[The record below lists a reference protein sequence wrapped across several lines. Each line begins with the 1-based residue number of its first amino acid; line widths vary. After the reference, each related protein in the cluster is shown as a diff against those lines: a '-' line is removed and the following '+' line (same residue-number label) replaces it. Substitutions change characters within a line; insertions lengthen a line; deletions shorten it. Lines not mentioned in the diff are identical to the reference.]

1 MRTGI
6 ATVCLAGT
14 LREKMQAC
22 AIAGFDGIEIFE
34 QDLVT
39 SPLRPEDVRK
49 LAADLGLSLDLYQP
63 FRDFDS
69 VGEDLLTANL
79 RRADAK
85 FRLMSRLGMDTML
98 LCSNVGTAT
107 VDDDE
112 LRAAQLSRLAELAG
126 EHGVRVAYEAL
137 AWGKYVNDYEHAH
150 RLVEMVD
157 HPNLGTCLD
166 SFHILS
172 RDWDTAPIEAFKA
185 EKIFFVQVADAPK
198 LSMDVLSWSR
208 HYRVFPGEGQFE
220 LAKFMGHVVRAGY
233 TGPVS
238 LEVFNDV
245 FRQSDV
251 ERTAVDA
258 MRSLIWLEEQS
269 ATWLEANP
277 ATTEDQVTGGATGQ
291 TPGAARRRYPMEL
304 ATLPRVAEPA
314 GFNFAEVR
322 AGDTTGLEALL
333 GQLGFAFN
341 GRHRTKNVQLWTMGH
356 ARVIINEEPSAV
368 GTAVNAASAAAIS
381 AGQPASAAAISAGQP
396 ASAADISALG
406 FDVDSPVIAAA
417 RAQQLKA
424 PAVPRK
430 SQANEEIF
438 QGFAAPD
445 STEIFL
451 CQGNPDGTAAWT
463 REFGEIPEVP
473 AAGPA
478 CGSAVIDHVN
488 LAQPWQH
495 FDEAVLFYTS
505 ALALEP
511 QPYAEVASPTGLVRS
526 QVMLT
531 QDRGVRLV
539 LNLAPLLQ
547 QEAAAGTSGTAAS
560 GIGQRRTYQE
570 HVAFAVDDLVAT
582 ARAARDRGLDFLQIP
597 ANYYEDLDARFALDA
612 EFLATLREL
621 NLLYDRDADGEFL
634 HFYTATVGS
643 VFFEMV
649 ERRGAY
655 DGYGAPNAP
664 VRHAVQY
671 DHLHQLTRSS

>member
-6 ATVCLAGT
+6 ATVCLSGT
-14 LREKMQAC
+14 LKEKMQAC

-39 SPLRPEDVRK
+39 SPLSPEDVRK
-49 LAADLGLSLDLYQP
+49 MAADLGLTLDLYQP

-69 VGEDLLTANL
+69 VPEDLLAANL
-79 RRADAK
+79 RRAGAK
-85 FRLMSRLGMDTML
+85 FKLMSRLGTDTIL
-98 LCSNVGTAT
+98 VCSNVATAAI
-107 VDDDE
+107 DDDE
-112 LRAAQLSRLAELAG
+112 LRAAQLSRLAALAG
-126 EHGVRVAYEAL
+126 DHGIKVAYEAL

-157 HPNLGTCLD
+157 HASLGTCLD

-172 RDWDTAPIEAFKA
+172 RDWDTAPIEGFNPR
-185 EKIFFVQVADAPK
+185 KIFFVQVADAPK

-208 HYRVFPGEGQFE
+208 HYRVFPGEGQFD
-220 LAKFMGHVVRAGY
+220 LARFIGHVVRAGY

-269 ATWLEANP
+269 AKWLEANP
-277 ATTEDQVTGGATGQ
+277 VPAPQDGGTGVTR
-291 TPGAARRRYPMEL
+291 AAGRRRYPMEL
-304 ATLPRVAEPA
+304 ATLPQVAEPA

-322 AGDTTGLEALL
+322 AADTAGLEALL

-341 GRHRTKNVQLWTMGH
+341 GRHRTKNVQLWTMGQ
-356 ARVIINEEPSAV
+356 ARVIINEQPPAAV
-368 GTAVNAASAAAIS
+368 DGNSGTGAFGNSGTAIAPV
-381 AGQPASAAAISAGQP
+381 
-396 ASAADISALG
+396 ISALG

-430 SQANEEIF
+430 SQADEEIF

-451 CQGNPDGTAAWT
+451 CQGSPDGTAAWT
-463 REFGEIPEVP
+463 REFGEGLDVP
-473 AAGPA
+473 AAGTAQGP
-478 CGSAVIDHVN
+478 GAVIDHVN

-505 ALALEP
+505 TLALEP

-531 QDRGVRLV
+531 EDRGVRLV

-547 QEAAAGTSGTAAS
+547 QDEGTAANTASGTAAA
-560 GIGQRRTYQE
+560 GGQRRTYQE

-582 ARAARDRGLDFLQIP
+582 ARAARDRGLDFLRIP
-597 ANYYEDLDARFALDA
+597 ANYYEDLDARFGLDPD
-612 EFLATLREL
+612 FLATLRGL

-671 DHLHQLTRSS
+671 DHLHHLKLTI

>member
-6 ATVCLAGT
+6 ATVCLSGT
-14 LREKMQAC
+14 LKEKMQAC

-39 SPLRPEDVRK
+39 SPLTPEDVRTM
-49 LAADLGLSLDLYQP
+49 AADLGLTLDLYQP

-69 VGEDLLTANL
+69 VTEDLLAGNL

-98 LCSNVGTAT
+98 ACSNVATAT
-107 VDDDE
+107 IDDDG
-112 LRAAQLSRLAELAG
+112 LRAEQLAALADLAG

-150 RLVEMVD
+150 RLVDMVD

-172 RDWDTAPIEAFKA
+172 RDWDTAPIEDINRD
-185 EKIFFVQVADAPK
+185 KIFFVQVADAPK

-233 TGPVS
+233 SGPVS

-269 ATWLEANP
+269 AKWLEANAVSAP
-277 ATTEDQVTGGATGQ
+277 YGAGAATGAAG
-291 TPGAARRRYPMEL
+291 TPGTKAAGRRRYPMEL
-304 ATLPRVAEPA
+304 ATLPQVAEPA
-314 GFNFAEVR
+314 GFNFAEVK
-322 AGDTTGLEALL
+322 AADTAALETVL
-333 GQLGFAFN
+333 GQLGFEFN
-341 GRHRTKNVQLWTMGH
+341 GRHRTKDVQLWTMGQ
-356 ARVIINEEPSAV
+356 ARVIINEQAPAD
-368 GTAVNAASAAAIS
+368 SAAPAI
-381 AGQPASAAAISAGQP
+381 A
-396 ASAADISALG
+396 ALG
-406 FDVDSPVIAAA
+406 FDVDSPVIASA

-424 PAVPRK
+424 PVVPRK
-430 SQANEEIF
+430 SQANEEVF

-451 CQGNPDGTAAWT
+451 CQGSPDGTAAWT
-463 REFGEIPEVP
+463 SEFGKTSEFGEAPDP
-473 AAGPA
+473 ASSGP
-478 CGSAVIDHVN
+478 GAVIDHVN

-511 QPYAEVASPTGLVRS
+511 QPYAEVASPSGLVRS
-526 QVMLT
+526 QVMQT
-531 QDRGVRLV
+531 SDRAVRLV
-539 LNLAPLLQ
+539 LNLAPLIQ
-547 QEAAAGTSGTAAS
+547 QEGTRHES
-560 GIGQRRTYQE
+560 YQE
-570 HVAFAVDDLVAT
+570 HIAFAVDDLVAT
-582 ARAARDRGLDFLQIP
+582 ARAARERGLDFLQIP
-597 ANYYEDLDARFALDA
+597 PNYYEDLDARFDLDPG
-612 EFLATLREL
+612 FLDTLRDL
-621 NLLYDRDADGEFL
+621 NLLYDRDGDGEFL

-649 ERRGAY
+649 ERRGSY

-671 DHLHQLTRSS
+671 DHLHQLTGSTRSATH

>member
-6 ATVCLAGT
+6 ATVCLSGT
-14 LREKMQAC
+14 LKEKMQAC

-39 SPLRPEDVRK
+39 SPLSPEDIRK
-49 LAADLGLSLDLYQP
+49 MAADLGLGLDLYQP
-63 FRDFDS
+63 FRDFDG
-69 VGEDLLTANL
+69 VTPELLKANL
-79 RRADAK
+79 RRAEAK
-85 FRLMSRLGMDTML
+85 FKLMSRLGMDTIL
-98 LCSNVGTAT
+98 VCSNVATAT
-107 VDDDE
+107 IDDDA
-112 LRAAQLSRLAELAG
+112 LRAAQLAELAG
-126 EHGVRVAYEAL
+126 LAGDHGVKVAYEAL
-137 AWGKYVNDYEHAH
+137 AWGKYVNDYEHAY

-172 RDWDTAPIEAFKA
+172 RDWDTAPIEALDP

-233 TGPVS
+233 SGPVS

-251 ERTAVDA
+251 DRTAVDA

-269 ATWLEANP
+269 ATWLAGSAEA
-277 ATTEDQVTGGATGQ
+277 AGGGR
-291 TPGAARRRYPMEL
+291 AASRRRYPMEL
-304 ATLPRVAEPA
+304 ATLPKVSEPA
-314 GFNFAEVR
+314 GFNFAEVK
-322 AGDTTGLEALL
+322 ADDTAQLEKLL
-333 GQLGFAFN
+333 GQLGFGFE
-341 GRHRTKNVQLWTMGH
+341 GRHRTKDVQLWTMGQ
-356 ARVIINEEPSAV
+356 ARVIINEQAASHAEPSIA
-368 GTAVNAASAAAIS
+368 
-381 AGQPASAAAISAGQP
+381 
-396 ASAADISALG
+396 ALG
-406 FDVDSPVIAAA
+406 FDVDSPVIASA

-424 PAVPRK
+424 PVVARK
-430 SQANEEIF
+430 VQADEEVF
-438 QGFAAPD
+438 QGISAPD

-451 CQGNPDGTAAWT
+451 CQGSPDGTAAWT
-463 REFGEIPEVP
+463 AEFGQAREFGEGLEHHTPST
-473 AAGPA
+473 GPGA
-478 CGSAVIDHVN
+478 TAVIDHVN

-511 QPYAEVASPTGLVRS
+511 QPFAEVPSPSGLVRS
-526 QVMLT
+526 QVMQT
-531 QDRGVRLV
+531 SDGAVRLV
-539 LNLAPLLQ
+539 LNLAPVQ
-547 QEAAAGTSGTAAS
+547 QAAS
-560 GIGQRRTYQE
+560 QGTHSVRKTDQE
-570 HVAFAVDDLVAT
+570 HIAFAVEDLVAT
-582 ARAARDRGLDFLQIP
+582 ARAARDRGLEFLQIP
-597 ANYYEDLDARFALDA
+597 ANYYEDLDARFDL
-612 EFLATLREL
+612 EPGFLATLQEL
-621 NLLYDRDADGEFL
+621 NLLYDRDAGGEFL

-649 ERRGAY
+649 ERRGGY

-671 DHLHQLTRSS
+671 DSLHRT

>member
-6 ATVCLAGT
+6 ATVCLSGT
-14 LREKMQAC
+14 LKEKMQAC

-39 SPLRPEDVRK
+39 SPLSPGDVRSM
-49 LAADLGLSLDLYQP
+49 AADLGLGLDLYQP
-63 FRDFDS
+63 FRDFDG
-69 VGEDLLTANL
+69 VAPDLLKANL
-79 RRADAK
+79 RRAEAK
-85 FRLMSRLGMDTML
+85 FNLMSRLGMDTIL
-98 LCSNVGTAT
+98 VCSNVATAT
-107 VDDDE
+107 IDDDAV
-112 LRAAQLSRLAELAG
+112 RAEQLAQLAGLAG
-126 EHGVRVAYEAL
+126 DHGIKVAYEAL
-137 AWGKYVNDYEHAH
+137 AWGKHVNDYEHAY

-172 RDWDTAPIEAFKA
+172 RDWDTAPIEKLDP

-198 LSMDVLSWSR
+198 LTMDVLSWSR

-233 TGPVS
+233 SGPVS

-251 ERTAVDA
+251 DRTAVDA

-269 ATWLEANP
+269 AKWLAGSAEA
-277 ATTEDQVTGGATGQ
+277 AEGGS
-291 TPGAARRRYPMEL
+291 AASRRRYPMEL
-304 ATLPRVAEPA
+304 ATLPKVSEPA
-314 GFNFAEVR
+314 GFNFAEVK
-322 AGDTTGLEALL
+322 ADDTARLEKLL
-333 GQLGFAFN
+333 GQLGFGFE
-341 GRHRTKNVQLWTMGH
+341 GRHRTKDVQLWTMGQ
-356 ARVIINEEPSAV
+356 ARVIINEQAASHAEPSIA
-368 GTAVNAASAAAIS
+368 
-381 AGQPASAAAISAGQP
+381 
-396 ASAADISALG
+396 ALG
-406 FDVDSPVIAAA
+406 FDVDSPVIASA

-424 PAVPRK
+424 PVVARK
-430 SQANEEIF
+430 VQADEEVF
-438 QGFAAPD
+438 QGISAPD

-451 CQGNPDGTAAWT
+451 CQGSPDGTAAWT
-463 REFGEIPEVP
+463 REFGEGLEHRTPSGGP
-473 AAGPA
+473 GAA
-478 CGSAVIDHVN
+478 AVIDHVN

-511 QPYAEVASPTGLVRS
+511 QPFAEVPSPSGLVRS
-526 QVMLT
+526 QVMT
-531 QDRGVRLV
+531 TSDAAVRLV
-539 LNLAPLLQ
+539 LNLAPVQ
-547 QEAAAGTSGTAAS
+547 QARSEV
-560 GIGQRRTYQE
+560 RKTYQD
-570 HVAFAVDDLVAT
+570 HIAFAVKDLVAT
-582 ARAARDRGLDFLQIP
+582 ARAARDRGLEFLQIP
-597 ANYYEDLDARFALDA
+597 ANYYEDLDARFDLDPG
-612 EFLATLREL
+612 FLATLQEL

-649 ERRGAY
+649 ERRGGY

-671 DHLHQLTRSS
+671 DSLHRT

>member
-6 ATVCLAGT
+6 ATVCLSGT
-14 LREKMQAC
+14 LKEKMQAC

-39 SPLRPEDVRK
+39 SPLSPEQVRGM
-49 LAADLGLSLDLYQP
+49 AADLGLGLDLYQP
-63 FRDFDS
+63 FRDFDG
-69 VGEDLLTANL
+69 VTPDLLKANL
-79 RRADAK
+79 RRAEAK
-85 FRLMSRLGMDTML
+85 FALMSRLGMDTIL
-98 LCSNVGTAT
+98 VCSNVATAT
-107 VDDDE
+107 IDDDG
-112 LRAAQLSRLAELAG
+112 LRAEQLAQLAGLAG
-126 EHGVRVAYEAL
+126 DHGINVAYEAL
-137 AWGKYVNDYEHAH
+137 AWGKYVNDYEHAY

-172 RDWDTAPIEAFKA
+172 RDWETSHIEAFNP

-208 HYRVFPGEGQFE
+208 HYRVFPGEGQFD

-269 ATWLEANP
+269 AKWLAGNAPEGAQ
-277 ATTEDQVTGGATGQ
+277 AAGGAH
-291 TPGAARRRYPMEL
+291 RRRYPMEL
-304 ATLPRVAEPA
+304 ATLPKVNEPA
-314 GFNFAEVR
+314 GFNFAEVK
-322 AGDTTGLEALL
+322 ADDTAQLEKLL
-333 GQLGFAFN
+333 GQLGFEFE
-341 GRHRTKNVQLWTMGH
+341 GRHRTKDVQLWTMGQ
-356 ARVIINEEPSAV
+356 ARVIINEQAASHTEPSIA
-368 GTAVNAASAAAIS
+368 
-381 AGQPASAAAISAGQP
+381 
-396 ASAADISALG
+396 ALG
-406 FDVDSPVIAAA
+406 FDVDSPVIASA

-424 PAVPRK
+424 PVVARK
-430 SQANEEIF
+430 VQADEEVF
-438 QGFAAPD
+438 QGISAPD

-451 CQGNPDGTAAWT
+451 CQGSPDGTAAWT
-463 REFGEIPEVP
+463 HEFGEGLEH
-473 AAGPA
+473 AGA
-478 CGSAVIDHVN
+478 GTSAVIDHVN

-511 QPYAEVASPTGLVRS
+511 QPFAEVPSPSGLVRS
-526 QVMLT
+526 QVMET
-531 QDRGVRLV
+531 TDGAVRLV
-539 LNLAPLLQ
+539 LNLAPVQ
-547 QEAAAGTSGTAAS
+547 QAS
-560 GIGQRRTYQE
+560 GHKTYQE
-570 HVAFAVDDLVAT
+570 HIAFAVDDLVAT

-597 ANYYEDLDARFALDA
+597 ANYYEDLDARFDL
-612 EFLATLREL
+612 EPGFLATLKEL

-649 ERRGAY
+649 KRRGGY
-655 DGYGAPNAP
+655 NGYGAPNAP

-671 DHLHQLTRSS
+671 DSLHP

>member
-6 ATVCLAGT
+6 ATVCLSGT
-14 LREKMQAC
+14 LKEKMQAC
-22 AIAGFDGIEIFE
+22 AVAGFDGIEIFE

-39 SPLRPEDVRK
+39 SPWTPEDVRK
-49 LAADLGLSLDLYQP
+49 MAEDLGLTLDLYQP

-69 VGEDLLTANL
+69 VSGDLLAANL
-79 RRADAK
+79 RRAQAK
-85 FRLMSRLGMDTML
+85 FRLMGRLGMDTIL
-98 LCSNVGTAT
+98 VCSNVATAT
-107 VDDDE
+107 IDSDD
-112 LRAAQLSRLAELAG
+112 LRTEQLGQLAALAG
-126 EHGVRVAYEAL
+126 DHGVKVAYEAL
-137 AWGKYVNDYEHAH
+137 AWGKFVSDYEHAH
-150 RLVEMVD
+150 RLVEAVD
-157 HPNLGTCLD
+157 HPSLGTCLD

-172 RDWDTAPIEAFKA
+172 RDWDTAPIEAFSP

-233 TGPVS
+233 AGPVS
-238 LEVFNDV
+238 LEIFNDV

-251 ERTAVDA
+251 ERTAVDG

-269 ATWLEANP
+269 AKWLQANAP
-277 ATTEDQVTGGATGQ
+277 LLPSGGAAVTSGTQ
-291 TPGAARRRYPMEL
+291 AAARRRYPMEL
-304 ATLPRVAEPA
+304 ATLPQVAEPA
-314 GFNFAEVR
+314 GFNFAEVK
-322 AGDTTGLEALL
+322 AADPAGLEKVL
-333 GQLGFAFN
+333 GQLGFEFN
-341 GRHRTKNVQLWTMGH
+341 GRHRTKDVQLWTMGH
-356 ARVIINEEPSAV
+356 ARVIINE
-368 GTAVNAASAAAIS
+368 AAADAVDS
-381 AGQPASAAAISAGQP
+381 SPAIA
-396 ASAADISALG
+396 ALG
-406 FDVDSPVIAAA
+406 FDVDSPVIASA
-417 RAQQLKA
+417 RARQLKA

-430 SQANEEIF
+430 SQANEEVF

-451 CQGNPDGTAAWT
+451 CQGSPDGTAAWT
-463 REFGEIPEVP
+463 REFGAGLEVP
-473 AAGPA
+473 AAGA
-478 CGSAVIDHVN
+478 TAVVDHVN

-511 QPYAEVASPTGLVRS
+511 QPFAEVPSPTGLVRS

-531 QDRGVRLV
+531 GDRAVRLV
-539 LNLAPLLQ
+539 LNLAPLIQ
-547 QEAAAGTSGTAAS
+547 QDGAAGGSGTAGPDGGAS
-560 GIGQRRTYQE
+560 AQRRTYQE
-570 HVAFAVDDLVAT
+570 HIAFAVDDLVAT
-582 ARAARDRGLDFLQIP
+582 ARDCKARGLEFLQIP
-597 ANYYEDLDARFALDA
+597 ANYYEDLDARFGLDP
-612 EFLATLREL
+612 EFLATLQEL

-649 ERRGAY
+649 ERRGGY

-671 DHLHQLTRSS
+671 DYLHRT

>member
-6 ATVCLAGT
+6 ATVCLSGT
-14 LREKMQAC
+14 LKEKMQAC

-39 SPLRPEDVRK
+39 SPLTPEDVRK
-49 LAADLGLSLDLYQP
+49 MAADLGLTLDLYQP

-69 VGEDLLTANL
+69 VSEDLLTANL
-79 RRADAK
+79 RRAEAK
-85 FRLMSRLGMDTML
+85 FKLMARLGMDTIL
-98 LCSNVGTAT
+98 VCSNVATASI
-107 VDDDE
+107 DSDH
-112 LRAAQLSRLAELAG
+112 LRVEQLGQLAALAG
-126 EHGVRVAYEAL
+126 DHGVKVAYEAL
-137 AWGKYVNDYEHAH
+137 AWGKYVSDYEHAH
-150 RLVEMVD
+150 KLVEAVD

-172 RDWDTAPIEAFKA
+172 RNWDTAPIEAFNS

-208 HYRVFPGEGQFE
+208 HFRVFPGEGQFE

-238 LEVFNDV
+238 LEIFNDV

-269 ATWLEANP
+269 AKWLDANSPALAEAGTVGTQ
-277 ATTEDQVTGGATGQ
+277 AGGPTA
-291 TPGAARRRYPMEL
+291 PGRRRYPMEL
-304 ATLPRVAEPA
+304 ATLPQVAEPA
-314 GFNFAEVR
+314 GYNFAEVR
-322 AGDTTGLEALL
+322 AADTKGLETVL
-333 GQLGFAFN
+333 GQLGFEFN
-341 GRHRTKNVQLWTMGH
+341 GRHRTKDVQLWTMGH
-356 ARVIINEEPSAV
+356 ARVIINEAAPADADN
-368 GTAVNAASAAAIS
+368 TAEDTSPAI
-381 AGQPASAAAISAGQP
+381 A
-396 ASAADISALG
+396 ALG
-406 FDVDSPVIAAA
+406 FDVDSPVIASA

-430 SQANEEIF
+430 SQANEEVF

-451 CQGNPDGTAAWT
+451 CQGTSDGTAAWT
-463 REFGEIPEVP
+463 SEFGEGLERPG
-473 AAGPA
+473 AGAP
-478 CGSAVIDHVN
+478 AVIDHVN

-511 QPYAEVASPTGLVRS
+511 QPFAEVPSPTGLVRS
-526 QVMLT
+526 QVMAT
-531 QDRGVRLV
+531 GDRAVRLV
-539 LNLAPLLQ
+539 LNLAPLNQ
-547 QEAAAGTSGTAAS
+547 Q
-560 GIGQRRTYQE
+560 RKTYQE
-570 HVAFAVDDLVAT
+570 HIAFAVDDLVAT
-582 ARAARDRGLDFLQIP
+582 ARDCKARGLEFLEIP
-597 ANYYEDLDARFALDA
+597 ANYYEDLDARFGLAPD
-612 EFLATLREL
+612 FLATLQEL

-671 DHLHQLTRSS
+671 DHLQHR

>member
-6 ATVCLAGT
+6 ATVCLSGT
-14 LREKMQAC
+14 LKEKMRAC
-22 AIAGFDGIEIFE
+22 AAAGFDGIEIFE

-39 SPLRPEDVRK
+39 SSLSPEEIRTT
-49 LAADLGLSLDLYQP
+49 AADLGLRLDLYQP

-69 VGEDLLTANL
+69 VPEELLAANL
-79 RRADAK
+79 RRAEAK
-85 FRLMSRLGMDTML
+85 FRLMSRLGVDTIL
-98 LCSNVGTAT
+98 VCSNVATASI
-107 VDDDE
+107 DDDD
-112 LRAAQLSRLAELAG
+112 LRAAQLSRLASLAG
-126 EHGVRVAYEAL
+126 EHGVKVAYEAL
-137 AWGKYVNDYEHAH
+137 AWGRYVNDYEHAH
-150 RLVEMVD
+150 RLVERVD

-172 RDWDTAPIEAFKA
+172 RDWDTAPIERFNPD
-185 EKIFFVQVADAPK
+185 KIFFVQVADAPK
-198 LSMDVLSWSR
+198 LSLDVLSWSR

-233 TGPVS
+233 SGPVS

-269 ATWLEANP
+269 AQWLDAHASLAEAGEP
-277 ATTEDQVTGGATGQ
+277 AGQGAR
-291 TPGAARRRYPMEL
+291 GAGRRRHPMEL
-304 ATLPRVAEPA
+304 ATLPQVAEPA

-322 AGDTTGLEALL
+322 AADTGALETLL

-341 GRHRTKNVQLWTMGH
+341 GRHRTKNVQLWTMGQ
-356 ARVIINEEPSAV
+356 ARVIINEEAP
-368 GTAVNAASAAAIS
+368 AAAETAI
-381 AGQPASAAAISAGQP
+381 AAI
-396 ASAADISALG
+396 G
-406 FDVDSPVIAAA
+406 FDVDSPVVAAA

-445 STEIFL
+445 STEVFL
-451 CQGNPDGTAAWT
+451 CQGSPDGTAAWVD
-463 REFGEIPEVP
+463 EFG
-473 AAGPA
+473 AAGDP
-478 CGSAVIDHVN
+478 GSGRGTPGAPDAPQALIDHIN

-526 QVMLT
+526 QVMT
-531 QDRGVRLV
+531 TRDRGVRLV

-547 QEAAAGTSGTAAS
+547 QEGGPESDSAGAAP
-560 GIGQRRTYQE
+560 RRTYQE
-570 HVAFAVDDLVAT
+570 HIAFAVHDLVAT
-582 ARAARDRGLDFLQIP
+582 ARAARSRGLEFLRIP
-597 ANYYEDLDARFALDA
+597 ANYYEDLAARFDLDPA
-612 EFLATLREL
+612 FLATLREL

-634 HFYTATVGS
+634 HFYTATAGS

-649 ERRGAY
+649 ERRGSY

-671 DHLHQLTRSS
+671 DHLHQLKLTA

>member
-6 ATVCLAGT
+6 ATVCLSGT
-14 LREKMQAC
+14 LKEKMQAC

-39 SPLRPEDVRK
+39 SPLSPEDVRK
-49 LAADLGLSLDLYQP
+49 MAADLGLTLDLYQP

-69 VGEDLLTANL
+69 VTEDLLTANL
-79 RRADAK
+79 RRAEAK
-85 FRLMSRLGMDTML
+85 FRLMSRLGMDTIL
-98 LCSNVGTAT
+98 VCTNVATAT
-107 VDDDE
+107 IDEDD
-112 LRAAQLSRLAELAG
+112 LRAAQLAALADLAG
-126 EHGVRVAYEAL
+126 EHGVKVAYEAL

-157 HPNLGTCLD
+157 HPHLGTCLD

-172 RDWDTAPIEAFKA
+172 RDWNTAPIEKINAD
-185 EKIFFVQVADAPK
+185 KIFFVQVADAPK

-233 TGPVS
+233 SGPVS

-269 ATWLEANP
+269 AKWLDTNAP
-277 ATTEDQVTGGATGQ
+277 ASNGGTQ
-291 TPGAARRRYPMEL
+291 AAVRRRYPMEL
-304 ATLPRVAEPA
+304 ATLPQVAEPA
-314 GFNFAEVR
+314 GFNFAEVK
-322 AGDTTGLEALL
+322 AADTGVLEKVL
-333 GQLGFAFN
+333 GQLGFEFN
-341 GRHRTKNVQLWTMGH
+341 GRHRTKDVQLWTMGH
-356 ARVIINEEPSAV
+356 ARVIINEQAPEAAEP
-368 GTAVNAASAAAIS
+368 AI
-381 AGQPASAAAISAGQP
+381 A
-396 ASAADISALG
+396 ALG
-406 FDVDSPVIAAA
+406 FDVDSPVIASA

-424 PAVPRK
+424 PVVPRK
-430 SQANEEIF
+430 SQANEEVF

-463 REFGEIPEVP
+463 REFGEGLEVP
-473 AAGPA
+473 SGART
-478 CGSAVIDHVN
+478 AVIDHVN

-511 QPYAEVASPTGLVRS
+511 QPYAEVASPSGLVRS
-526 QVMLT
+526 QVMQT
-531 QDRGVRLV
+531 SDRDVRLV
-539 LNLAPLLQ
+539 LNLAPVIQ
-547 QEAAAGTSGTAAS
+547 QDGADSGTAP
-560 GIGQRRTYQE
+560 RKTYQE
-570 HVAFAVDDLVAT
+570 HIAFAVDDLVAT
-582 ARAARDRGLDFLQIP
+582 ARRARDRGLAFLQIP
-597 ANYYEDLDARFALDA
+597 KNYYEDLDARFDLDPG
-612 EFLATLREL
+612 FLATLREL

-649 ERRGAY
+649 ERRGKY

-671 DHLHQLTRSS
+671 DHLHDLTQTTH

>member
-6 ATVCLAGT
+6 ATVCLSGT
-14 LREKMQAC
+14 LKEKMQAC
-22 AIAGFDGIEIFE
+22 AVAGFDGIEIFE

-39 SPLRPEDVRK
+39 SSLSPEEIRA

-69 VGEDLLTANL
+69 VPEELLAANL

-85 FRLMSRLGMDTML
+85 FRLMNRLGMDTIL
-98 LCSNVGTAT
+98 VCSNVATASI
-107 VDDDE
+107 DDDG
-112 LRAAQLSRLAELAG
+112 LRADQLSRLAALAG

-137 AWGKYVNDYEHAH
+137 AWGRYVNDYEHAH
-150 RLVEMVD
+150 RLVELVD

-172 RDWDTAPIEAFKA
+172 RDWDTAPIERFNP

-208 HYRVFPGEGQFE
+208 HHRVFPGEGQFE
-220 LAKFMGHVVRAGY
+220 LAKFMGHVARAGY
-233 TGPVS
+233 SGPVS

-269 ATWLEANP
+269 AKWLDANP
-277 ATTEDQVTGGATGQ
+277 APAG
-291 TPGAARRRYPMEL
+291 TPGAGRRRYPMEL
-304 ATLPRVAEPA
+304 STLPRVAEPA

-322 AGDTTGLEALL
+322 AADTAALETLL
-333 GQLGFAFN
+333 GRLGFAFN

-356 ARVIINEEPSAV
+356 ARVIINEEAP
-368 GTAVNAASAAAIS
+368 AAAETAI
-381 AGQPASAAAISAGQP
+381 AAV
-396 ASAADISALG
+396 G

-417 RAQQLKA
+417 RAQQLRA

-430 SQANEEIF
+430 SQADEEVF

-445 STEIFL
+445 STEVFL
-451 CQGNPDGTAAWT
+451 CQGSVDGTAAWVT
-463 REFGEIPEVP
+463 EFGPSGQD
-473 AAGPA
+473 AAGQDTAGPSGA
-478 CGSAVIDHVN
+478 RHAVIDHVN

-526 QVMLT
+526 QVMT
-531 QDRGVRLV
+531 TGDRGVRLV

-547 QEAAAGTSGTAAS
+547 QEGAHGTGKPGTAAA
-560 GIGQRRTYQE
+560 RPTYQE

-582 ARAARDRGLDFLQIP
+582 ARAARSRGLEFLPIP
-597 ANYYEDLDARFALDA
+597 ANYYEDLEARFALDP

-621 NLLYDRDADGEFL
+621 DLLYDRDADGEFL

-671 DHLHQLTRSS
+671 DHLHQLKLTA

>member
-6 ATVCLAGT
+6 ATVCLSGT
-14 LREKMQAC
+14 LKEKMQAC

-39 SPLRPEDVRK
+39 SPLGPEDVRRM
-49 LAADLGLSLDLYQP
+49 AADLGLGLDLYQP
-63 FRDFDS
+63 FRDFDG
-69 VGEDLLTANL
+69 VTPDLLKANL
-79 RRADAK
+79 RRAEAK
-85 FRLMSRLGMDTML
+85 FKLMARLGMDTIL
-98 LCSNVGTAT
+98 VCSNVATAT
-107 VDDDE
+107 IDDDAV
-112 LRAAQLSRLAELAG
+112 RAEQLAQLANLAG
-126 EHGVRVAYEAL
+126 DHGIKVAYEAL
-137 AWGKYVNDYEHAH
+137 AWGKYVNDYEHASQ
-150 RLVEMVD
+150 LVEMVD

-172 RDWDTAPIEAFKA
+172 RDWDTAPIEDINP

-245 FRQSDV
+245 FRQSDL

-269 ATWLEANP
+269 AKWLAGTDAAPSNP
-277 ATTEDQVTGGATGQ
+277 G
-291 TPGAARRRYPMEL
+291 PRRRRYPMEL
-304 ATLPRVAEPA
+304 ATLPTVNEPA
-314 GFNFAEVR
+314 GFNFAEVK
-322 AGDTTGLEALL
+322 ADDTAQLEKLL
-333 GQLGFAFN
+333 GQLGFQFE
-341 GRHRTKNVQLWTMGH
+341 GRHRTKDVQLWTMGQ
-356 ARVIINEEPSAV
+356 ARVIINEQAAQHAEP
-368 GTAVNAASAAAIS
+368 AI
-381 AGQPASAAAISAGQP
+381 A
-396 ASAADISALG
+396 ALG
-406 FDVDSPVIAAA
+406 FDVDSPVIASA

-424 PAVPRK
+424 PVVARK
-430 SQANEEIF
+430 VQADEEVF
-438 QGFAAPD
+438 QGIAAPD

-451 CQGNPDGTAAWT
+451 CQGSPDGTAAWT
-463 REFGEIPEVP
+463 HEFGEGLEHPS
-473 AAGPA
+473 AGTT
-478 CGSAVIDHVN
+478 AVIDHVN

-511 QPYAEVASPTGLVRS
+511 QPFAEVPSPSGLVRS
-526 QVMLT
+526 QVMQT
-531 QDRGVRLV
+531 SDGAVRLV
-539 LNLAPLLQ
+539 LNLAPIQ
-547 QEAAAGTSGTAAS
+547 QARNEA
-560 GIGQRRTYQE
+560 RKTYQE
-570 HVAFAVDDLVAT
+570 HIAFAVEDLVA
-582 ARAARDRGLDFLQIP
+582 AARDARERGLEFLQIP
-597 ANYYEDLDARFALDA
+597 ANYYEDLGARFDLDPG
-612 EFLATLREL
+612 FLATLRDL
-621 NLLYDRDADGEFL
+621 NLLFDRDADGEFL

-649 ERRGAY
+649 ERRGGY

-671 DHLHQLTRSS
+671 DSLHRTT

>member
-6 ATVCLAGT
+6 ATVCLSGT
-14 LREKMQAC
+14 LKEKMQAC

-39 SPLRPEDVRK
+39 SPLTPGEVRQM
-49 LAADLGLSLDLYQP
+49 AADLGLTLDLYQP

-69 VGEDLLTANL
+69 VSADLLTANL
-79 RRADAK
+79 RRAEAK
-85 FRLMSRLGMDTML
+85 FKLMARLGMDTIL
-98 LCSNVGTAT
+98 VCSNVATASIDS
-107 VDDDE
+107 DD
-112 LRAAQLSRLAELAG
+112 LRAEQLGRLAALAG
-126 EHGVRVAYEAL
+126 DHGVKVAYEAL
-137 AWGKYVNDYEHAH
+137 AWGKYVSDYEHAH
-150 RLVEMVD
+150 KLVEAVD

-172 RDWDTAPIEAFKA
+172 RNWDTAPIEAFNP

-233 TGPVS
+233 SGPVS
-238 LEVFNDV
+238 LEIFNDV

-269 ATWLEANP
+269 AKWLDANAP
-277 ATTEDQVTGGATGQ
+277 ALAAAGALGTAAGGPAA
-291 TPGAARRRYPMEL
+291 PGRRRYPMEL
-304 ATLPRVAEPA
+304 ATLPQVAEPA
-314 GFNFAEVR
+314 GYNFAEVR
-322 AGDTTGLEALL
+322 AADTKGLETVL
-333 GQLGFAFN
+333 GQLGFEFN
-341 GRHRTKNVQLWTMGH
+341 GRHRTKDVQLWSMGH
-356 ARVIINEEPSAV
+356 ARVIINEAV
-368 GTAVNAASAAAIS
+368 PADGDNTSPAI
-381 AGQPASAAAISAGQP
+381 A
-396 ASAADISALG
+396 ALG
-406 FDVDSPVIAAA
+406 FDVDSPVIASA

-430 SQANEEIF
+430 SQANEEVF

-451 CQGNPDGTAAWT
+451 CQGTADGTAAWT
-463 REFGEIPEVP
+463 SEFGEGLEKP
-473 AAGPA
+473 AAGA
-478 CGSAVIDHVN
+478 SAVIDHVN

-505 ALALEP
+505 ALALAP
-511 QPYAEVASPTGLVRS
+511 QPFAEVPSPTGLVRS
-526 QVMLT
+526 QVMAT
-531 QDRGVRLV
+531 GDRAVRLV
-539 LNLAPLLQ
+539 LNLAPLNQ
-547 QEAAAGTSGTAAS
+547 Q
-560 GIGQRRTYQE
+560 RKTYQE
-570 HVAFAVDDLVAT
+570 HIAFAVDDLVTT
-582 ARAARDRGLDFLQIP
+582 ARNCKARGLEFLEIP
-597 ANYYEDLDARFALDA
+597 ANYYEDLEARFGLAPDS
-612 EFLATLREL
+612 LATLQEL
-621 NLLYDRDADGEFL
+621 NLLYDRDAEGEFL

-649 ERRGAY
+649 ERRGDY

-671 DHLHQLTRSS
+671 DHLQHR

>member
-6 ATVCLAGT
+6 ATVCLSGT
-14 LREKMQAC
+14 LKEKMQAC

-39 SPLRPEDVRK
+39 SPLSPEDVRK
-49 LAADLGLSLDLYQP
+49 MAADLGLGLDLYQP

-69 VGEDLLTANL
+69 VSEDILQENL

-85 FRLMSRLGMDTML
+85 FKLMSRLGMDTIL
-98 LCSNVGTAT
+98 VCTNVGTAT
-107 VDDDE
+107 IDDDD
-112 LRAAQLSRLAELAG
+112 LRAEQLSRLAELAG
-126 EHGVRVAYEAL
+126 DHGVKVAYEAL

-150 RLVEMVD
+150 RLVDAVD

-172 RDWDTAPIEAFKA
+172 RDWDTAPIEAIKP

-220 LAKFMGHVVRAGY
+220 LAKFMGHVARAGY
-233 TGPVS
+233 SGPVS

-269 ATWLEANP
+269 AKWLDAN
-277 ATTEDQVTGGATGQ
+277 AASFTQGGAAG
-291 TPGAARRRYPMEL
+291 GARGDSPASAAGRRRYPMEL
-304 ATLPRVAEPA
+304 ATLPKVAEPA
-314 GFNFAEVR
+314 GFNFAEVKTDEP
-322 AGDTTGLEALL
+322 AQLETLL
-333 GQLGFAFN
+333 GQLGFEFD
-341 GRHRTKNVQLWTMGH
+341 GRHRTKDVQLWSMGQ
-356 ARVIINEEPSAV
+356 ARVIINEQAPSHSEP
-368 GTAVNAASAAAIS
+368 AI
-381 AGQPASAAAISAGQP
+381 A
-396 ASAADISALG
+396 ALG
-406 FDVDSPVIAAA
+406 FDVDSPVIASA

-424 PAVPRK
+424 PVVPRK
-430 SQANEEIF
+430 VQADEEVF
-438 QGFAAPD
+438 QGIAAPD

-451 CQGNPDGTAAWT
+451 CQGSPDGTAAWT
-463 REFGEIPEVP
+463 AEFGEPREFGGAQERST
-473 AAGPA
+473 AGA
-478 CGSAVIDHVN
+478 QAVIDHVN

-511 QPYAEVASPTGLVRS
+511 QPFAEVPSPSGLVRS
-526 QVMLT
+526 QVMQT
-531 QDRGVRLV
+531 SDRAVRLV

-547 QEAAAGTSGTAAS
+547 QGDRKS
-560 GIGQRRTYQE
+560 YQE
-570 HVAFAVDDLVAT
+570 HIAFAVDDLVDT
-582 ARAARDRGLDFLQIP
+582 ARAAQARGLDFLQIP
-597 ANYYEDLDARFALDA
+597 ANYYEDLDARFALDPA
-612 EFLATLREL
+612 FLATLKEL
-621 NLLYDRDADGEFL
+621 NLLYDRDANGEFL

-649 ERRGAY
+649 ERRGNY

-671 DHLHQLTRSS
+671 DSLHAHHMHR

>member
-6 ATVCLAGT
+6 ATVCLSGT
-14 LREKMQAC
+14 LKEKMHAC

-39 SPLRPEDVRK
+39 SPLSPEDVRK
-49 LAADLGLSLDLYQP
+49 MAAGLGLTLDLYQP

-69 VGEDLLTANL
+69 VPEELLAANL
-79 RRADAK
+79 RRAEAK
-85 FRLMSRLGMDTML
+85 FRLMSRLGMDTIL
-98 LCSNVGTAT
+98 VCSNVATA
-107 VDDDE
+107 VIDDDD
-112 LRAAQLSRLAELAG
+112 LRAAQLFRLAELAG
-126 EHGVRVAYEAL
+126 NHGVKVAYEAL

-150 RLVEMVD
+150 AIVETVD
-157 HPNLGTCLD
+157 HPHLGTCLD

-172 RDWDTAPIEAFKA
+172 RDWDTAPIEQFNPA
-185 EKIFFVQVADAPK
+185 KIFFVQVADAPK

-220 LAKFMGHVVRAGY
+220 LSKFMGHVVRAGY
-233 TGPVS
+233 AGPVS

-269 ATWLEANP
+269 AKWLDAADAPLTGSEEAGASRP
-277 ATTEDQVTGGATGQ
+277 AG
-291 TPGAARRRYPMEL
+291 RRRYPMEL
-304 ATLPRVAEPA
+304 ATLPQVAEPA
-314 GFNFAEVR
+314 GFNFAEVK
-322 AGDTTGLEALL
+322 AADTAGLEKVL
-333 GQLGFAFN
+333 GQLGFEFN
-341 GRHRTKNVQLWTMGH
+341 GRHRTKDVQLWTMGH
-356 ARVIINEEPSAV
+356 ARVIINEQS
-368 GTAVNAASAAAIS
+368 SAARESAPDPAAQVTGPAI
-381 AGQPASAAAISAGQP
+381 AAV
-396 ASAADISALG
+396 G

-417 RAQQLKA
+417 RARQLKA

-451 CQGNPDGTAAWT
+451 CQGSPDGTAAWT
-463 REFGEIPEVP
+463 HEFGEGLEVP
-473 AAGPA
+473 SG
-478 CGSAVIDHVN
+478 GTGAVIDHVN

-511 QPYAEVASPTGLVRS
+511 QPYAEVPSPTGLVRS
-526 QVMLT
+526 QVMLAA
-531 QDRGVRLV
+531 DRAVRLV
-539 LNLAPLLQ
+539 LNLAPVIQ
-547 QEAAAGTSGTAAS
+547 QDGADAGPGSGT
-560 GIGQRRTYQE
+560 GHRRTYQE
-570 HVAFAVDDLVAT
+570 HIAFAVDDLVAT
-582 ARAARDRGLDFLQIP
+582 ARAARDRGLDFLRIP
-597 ANYYEDLDARFALDA
+597 ANYYEDLDARFGLDPT
-612 EFLATLREL
+612 FLATLQEL

-634 HFYTATVGS
+634 HFYTATVGT

-649 ERRGAY
+649 ERRGGY

-671 DHLHQLTRSS
+671 DHLHGPK

>member
-6 ATVCLAGT
+6 ATVCLSGT

-22 AIAGFDGIEIFE
+22 STAGFDGIEIFE

-39 SPLRPEDVRK
+39 SPLSPEEVRK
-49 LAADLGLSLDLYQP
+49 MAADLGLSLDLYQP

-69 VGEDLLTANL
+69 VPEDLLAANL
-79 RRADAK
+79 RRAEAK
-85 FRLMSRLGMDTML
+85 FRLMSRLGMDTIL
-98 LCSNVGTAT
+98 VCSNVATASI
-107 VDDDE
+107 DDDG
-112 LRAAQLSRLAELAG
+112 LRAEQLASLAALAQD
-126 EHGVRVAYEAL
+126 HGVRLAYEAL
-137 AWGKYVNDYEHAH
+137 AWGRYVNDYEHAH
-150 RLVEMVD
+150 RLVEAVD

-172 RDWDTAPIEAFKA
+172 RDWDTARIESFRP

-220 LAKFMGHVVRAGY
+220 LAKFLGHVVRAGY

-269 ATWLEANP
+269 AKWLDAAPASANG
-277 ATTEDQVTGGATGQ
+277 TGTRA
-291 TPGAARRRYPMEL
+291 PGRRYPMEL
-304 ATLPRVAEPA
+304 ATLPQVAEPA

-322 AGDTTGLEALL
+322 AADTAALESLL
-333 GQLGFAFN
+333 DQLGFAFN

-356 ARVIINEEPSAV
+356 ARVIINEDSSQESRDPL
-368 GTAVNAASAAAIS
+368 AASA
-381 AGQPASAAAISAGQP
+381 PA
-396 ASAADISALG
+396 ISALG

-445 STEIFL
+445 STEVFL
-451 CQGNPDGTAAWT
+451 CQGSPDGTAVWT
-463 REFGEIPEVP
+463 REFGEGMEAP
-473 AAGPA
+473 AAGRA
-478 CGSAVIDHVN
+478 AERSAVIDHVN

-531 QDRGVRLV
+531 RDRGVRLV
-539 LNLAPLLQ
+539 LNLAPLVQ
-547 QEAAAGTSGTAAS
+547 REVAGTGTEAAGT
-560 GIGQRRTYQE
+560 GQRRTYQE
-570 HVAFAVDDLVAT
+570 HIAFAVDGLVAT
-582 ARAARDRGLDFLQIP
+582 ARAAKARGLDFLQIP
-597 ANYYEDLDARFALDA
+597 DNYYEDLDARFDLAPS
-612 EFLATLREL
+612 FVATLREL

-634 HFYTATVGS
+634 HFYTATIGS

-649 ERRGAY
+649 ERRGSY

-671 DHLHQLTRSS
+671 DHLHQLNPTS

>member
-22 AIAGFDGIEIFE
+22 AVAGFDGIEIFE

-39 SPLRPEDVRK
+39 SPLSPEEVRGM
-49 LAADLGLSLDLYQP
+49 AADLGLSLDLYQP

-69 VGEDLLTANL
+69 VPEELLAANL
-79 RRADAK
+79 RRAEAK
-85 FRLMSRLGMDTML
+85 FRLMSRLGMDTVL
-98 LCSNVGTAT
+98 VCSNVGTASI
-107 VDDDE
+107 DDDD
-112 LRAAQLSRLAELAG
+112 LRAEQLSRLAGLAAD
-126 EHGVRVAYEAL
+126 HGVRVAYEAL
-137 AWGKYVNDYEHAH
+137 AWGKFVNDYEHAH
-150 RLVEMVD
+150 RLVQAVD
-157 HPNLGTCLD
+157 HPSLGTCLD

-172 RDWDTAPIEAFKA
+172 RDWDTAPIERLDPD
-185 EKIFFVQVADAPK
+185 KIFFIQVADAPK
-198 LSMDVLSWSR
+198 LSLDVLSWSR

-220 LAKFMGHVVRAGY
+220 LAKFLGHAVRAGY

-251 ERTAVDA
+251 DRTAVDA
-258 MRSLIWLEEQS
+258 MRSLIWLEEQT
-269 ATWLEANP
+269 AKWLQASP
-277 ATTEDQVTGGATGQ
+277 AAGGPAVAAGGG
-291 TPGAARRRYPMEL
+291 PAARRRYPMEL
-304 ATLPRVAEPA
+304 ATLPQVAEPA

-322 AGDTTGLEALL
+322 TADTAALETLL
-333 GQLGFAFN
+333 GQLGFASN

-356 ARVIINEEPSAV
+356 ARVIINED
-368 GTAVNAASAAAIS
+368 S
-381 AGQPASAAAISAGQP
+381 AGAESDETAIA
-396 ASAADISALG
+396 ALG
-406 FDVDSPVIAAA
+406 FDVASPVIAAA

-430 SQANEEIF
+430 SQADEEIF

-451 CQGNPDGTAAWT
+451 CQGSPDGTAAWT
-463 REFGEIPEVP
+463 GEFGEGLAAP
-473 AAGPA
+473 AAGRRA
-478 CGSAVIDHVN
+478 DASTVIDHVN

-531 QDRGVRLV
+531 RDRGVRLV
-539 LNLAPLLQ
+539 LNLAPLIQ
-547 QEAAAGTSGTAAS
+547 QEGTTPGAAGTAGR
-560 GIGQRRTYQE
+560 GQRRSYQE
-570 HVAFAVDDLVAT
+570 HIAFAVDDLIAT
-582 ARAARDRGLDFLQIP
+582 ARAARARGLEFLQIP
-597 ANYYEDLDARFALDA
+597 ENYYEDLDARFGLAPD
-612 EFLATLREL
+612 FLSTLREL

-643 VFFEMV
+643 VFFEVV
-649 ERRGAY
+649 ERRGGY

-671 DHLHQLTRSS
+671 DHLHQLARRL

>member
-6 ATVCLAGT
+6 ATVCLSGT

-39 SPLRPEDVRK
+39 SPLSPEEVRK
-49 LAADLGLSLDLYQP
+49 MAADLGLTLDLYQP

-69 VGEDLLTANL
+69 VPEDLLAANL

-85 FRLMSRLGMDTML
+85 FRLMSRLGMDTIL
-98 LCSNVGTAT
+98 VCSNVATASI
-107 VDDDE
+107 DDDA
-112 LRAAQLSRLAELAG
+112 LRAEQLAALATLAQD
-126 EHGVRVAYEAL
+126 HGVKVAYEAL

-150 RLVEMVD
+150 RLVAAVD

-172 RDWDTAPIEAFKA
+172 RDWDTAPIEAFNP

-220 LAKFMGHVVRAGY
+220 LAKFLGHVVRAGY
-233 TGPVS
+233 AGPVS

-269 ATWLEANP
+269 AKWLDAAP
-277 ATTEDQVTGGATGQ
+277 ASENGAGTRADN
-291 TPGAARRRYPMEL
+291 AATRRRRYPMEL
-304 ATLPRVAEPA
+304 ATLPQVAEPA

-322 AGDTTGLEALL
+322 AADTAGLESLL
-333 GQLGFAFN
+333 GQLGFASN

-356 ARVIINEEPSAV
+356 ARVIINEDSSEESRDSQ
-368 GTAVNAASAAAIS
+368 AASA
-381 AGQPASAAAISAGQP
+381 PA
-396 ASAADISALG
+396 ISALG

-430 SQANEEIF
+430 TQADEEIF

-451 CQGNPDGTAAWT
+451 CQGSPDGTAVWT
-463 REFGEIPEVP
+463 REFGEGMEAPDAGR
-473 AAGPA
+473 AAQQ
-478 CGSAVIDHVN
+478 SAVIDHVN

-531 QDRGVRLV
+531 RDRGVRLV
-539 LNLAPLLQ
+539 LNLAPLVQ
-547 QEAAAGTSGTAAS
+547 REGAAAAPEVQESAGT
-560 GIGQRRTYQE
+560 GQRRTYQE
-570 HVAFAVDDLVAT
+570 HIAFAVDDLVAT
-582 ARAARDRGLDFLQIP
+582 ARAAKARGLDFLRIP
-597 ANYYEDLDARFALDA
+597 DNYYEDLDARFDLDPS
-612 EFLATLREL
+612 FLATLREL

-649 ERRGAY
+649 ERRGNY

-671 DHLHQLTRSS
+671 DHLHQLNPTS

>member
-6 ATVCLAGT
+6 ATVCLSGT
-14 LREKMQAC
+14 LKEKMQAC

-39 SPLRPEDVRK
+39 SPLSPEDVRK
-49 LAADLGLSLDLYQP
+49 MAADLGLTLDLYQP
-63 FRDFDS
+63 FRDYDS
-69 VGEDLLTANL
+69 VPEELLAANL

-85 FRLMSRLGMDTML
+85 FRLMSRLGMDTIL
-98 LCSNVGTAT
+98 VCSNVATAAI
-107 VDDDE
+107 DDDD

-126 EHGVRVAYEAL
+126 DHGVKVAYEAL
-137 AWGKYVNDYEHAH
+137 AWGRYVNDYEHAH
-150 RLVEMVD
+150 RLVEAVD

-172 RDWDTAPIEAFKA
+172 RDWDTAPIEAFNP

-198 LSMDVLSWSR
+198 LALDVLSWSR

-251 ERTAVDA
+251 DRTAVDA

-269 ATWLEANP
+269 AKWLDAAAVAEADR
-277 ATTEDQVTGGATGQ
+277 AAGA
-291 TPGAARRRYPMEL
+291 PGAVGNKAGGRRRYPMEL
-304 ATLPRVAEPA
+304 ATLPQVAEPA
-314 GFNFAEVR
+314 GFNFAEVK
-322 AGDTTGLEALL
+322 AADTAGLEKVL
-333 GQLGFAFN
+333 GQLGFEFN
-341 GRHRTKNVQLWTMGH
+341 GRHRTKDVQLWTMGH
-356 ARVIINEEPSAV
+356 ARVIINEQPPAGQDVAAAV
-368 GTAVNAASAAAIS
+368 AASATSPAIS
-381 AGQPASAAAISAGQP
+381 AV
-396 ASAADISALG
+396 G

-430 SQANEEIF
+430 SQANEEVF

-451 CQGNPDGTAAWT
+451 CQGSPDGTAAWT
-463 REFGEIPEVP
+463 HEFGEGLEVP
-473 AAGPA
+473 ADAPG
-478 CGSAVIDHVN
+478 AVIDHVN

-511 QPYAEVASPTGLVRS
+511 QPFAEVPSPTGLVRS
-526 QVMLT
+526 QVMPT
-531 QDRGVRLV
+531 ADRAVRLV
-539 LNLAPLLQ
+539 LNLAPVIQ
-547 QEAAAGTSGTAAS
+547 QGNGT
-560 GIGQRRTYQE
+560 GQRRSYQE
-570 HVAFAVDDLVAT
+570 HIAFAVDDLVAT

-597 ANYYEDLDARFALDA
+597 ANYYEDLDARFGLAP
-612 EFLATLREL
+612 EFLATLQEL

-649 ERRGAY
+649 ERRGGY

-671 DHLHQLTRSS
+671 DHLHSAN

>member
-6 ATVCLAGT
+6 ATVCLSGT
-14 LREKMQAC
+14 LKEKMQAC

-39 SPLRPEDVRK
+39 TPLTPEDVRK
-49 LAADLGLSLDLYQP
+49 MAADLGLTLDLYQP

-69 VGEDLLTANL
+69 VPEDLLAANL
-79 RRADAK
+79 RRAEAK
-85 FRLMSRLGMDTML
+85 FRLMSRLGMDTIL
-98 LCSNVGTAT
+98 VCSNVATASIDS
-107 VDDDE
+107 DD
-112 LRAAQLSRLAELAG
+112 LRAEQLGRLAELAG
-126 EHGVRVAYEAL
+126 DHGVKVAYEAL
-137 AWGKYVNDYEHAH
+137 AWGKYVNDYEHAY
-150 RLVEMVD
+150 RLVELVD
-157 HPNLGTCLD
+157 HPNFGTCLD

-172 RDWDTAPIEAFKA
+172 RDWDTAPIEAFSP

-198 LSMDVLSWSR
+198 LSLDVLSWSR

-233 TGPVS
+233 AGPVS

-269 ATWLEANP
+269 AKWLESSKPSPVNA
-277 ATTEDQVTGGATGQ
+277 
-291 TPGAARRRYPMEL
+291 PGAAGTVAGGPVAGGPAAPRRRRYPMEL
-304 ATLPRVAEPA
+304 ATLPQVAEPA
-314 GFNFAEVR
+314 GYNFAEVK
-322 AGDTTGLEALL
+322 AVDTAGLETVL
-333 GQLGFAFN
+333 GQLGFEFN
-341 GRHRTKNVQLWTMGH
+341 GRHRTKDVQLWTMGR
-356 ARVIINEEPSAV
+356 ARVIVNE
-368 GTAVNAASAAAIS
+368 AASGSVDAPAI
-381 AGQPASAAAISAGQP
+381 A
-396 ASAADISALG
+396 ALG
-406 FDVDSPVIAAA
+406 FDVDSPVIASA

-424 PAVPRK
+424 PVVQRK
-430 SQANEEIF
+430 SQANEEVF

-451 CQGNPDGTAAWT
+451 CQGSPDGTAAWT
-463 REFGEIPEVP
+463 HEFGEGLEVP
-473 AAGPA
+473 AAD
-478 CGSAVIDHVN
+478 GSAVIDHVN

-505 ALALEP
+505 ALAL
-511 QPYAEVASPTGLVRS
+511 QPRPFAEVPSPTGLVRS

-531 QDRGVRLV
+531 EDRSVRLV
-539 LNLAPLLQ
+539 LNLAPLIQ
-547 QEAAAGTSGTAAS
+547 QDGASTSDGTGH
-560 GIGQRRTYQE
+560 RKTYQE
-570 HVAFAVDDLVAT
+570 HIAIAVDDLVAT
-582 ARAARDRGLDFLQIP
+582 ARGCQARGLEFLQIP
-597 ANYYEDLDARFALDA
+597 ANYYEDLDARFGLEPD
-612 EFLATLREL
+612 FLATLQEL

-649 ERRGAY
+649 ERRGGY

-671 DHLHQLTRSS
+671 DHQQRRNA

>member
-6 ATVCLAGT
+6 ATVCLSGT
-14 LREKMQAC
+14 LKEKMQAC

-39 SPLRPEDVRK
+39 SPLSPEDVRK
-49 LAADLGLSLDLYQP
+49 MAADLGLGLDLYQP

-69 VGEDLLTANL
+69 VSEDILQENL

-85 FRLMSRLGMDTML
+85 FKLMSRLGMDTIL
-98 LCSNVGTAT
+98 VCTNVGTAT
-107 VDDDE
+107 IDDDG
-112 LRAAQLSRLAELAG
+112 LRAEQLARLAELAG
-126 EHGVRVAYEAL
+126 DHGVKVAYEAL

-150 RLVEMVD
+150 RLVDAVD

-172 RDWDTAPIEAFKA
+172 RDWDTAPIEAITP

-220 LAKFMGHVVRAGY
+220 LAKFMGHVARAGY
-233 TGPVS
+233 SGPVS

-269 ATWLEANP
+269 AKWLDSNA
-277 ATTEDQVTGGATGQ
+277 ASFAQGGA
-291 TPGAARRRYPMEL
+291 PGGASGDSPASAAGRRRYPMEL
-304 ATLPRVAEPA
+304 ATLPKVAEPA
-314 GFNFAEVR
+314 GFNFAEVKTDEP
-322 AGDTTGLEALL
+322 AQLETLL
-333 GQLGFAFN
+333 GQLGFEFD
-341 GRHRTKNVQLWTMGH
+341 GRHRTKDVQLWSMGQ
-356 ARVIINEEPSAV
+356 ARVIINEQAPSHSEP
-368 GTAVNAASAAAIS
+368 AI
-381 AGQPASAAAISAGQP
+381 A
-396 ASAADISALG
+396 ALG
-406 FDVDSPVIAAA
+406 FDVDSPVIASA

-424 PAVPRK
+424 PVVPRK
-430 SQANEEIF
+430 VQADEEVF
-438 QGFAAPD
+438 QGIAAPD

-451 CQGNPDGTAAWT
+451 CQGSPDGTAAWT
-463 REFGEIPEVP
+463 HEFGEPREFGGGPEN
-473 AAGPA
+473 ASAGA
-478 CGSAVIDHVN
+478 QAVIDHVN

-511 QPYAEVASPTGLVRS
+511 QPFAEVPSPSGLVRS
-526 QVMLT
+526 QVMQT
-531 QDRGVRLV
+531 SDRAVRLV

-547 QEAAAGTSGTAAS
+547 QGTRKS
-560 GIGQRRTYQE
+560 YQE
-570 HVAFAVDDLVAT
+570 HIAFAVDDLVDT
-582 ARAARDRGLDFLQIP
+582 ARAAQARGLDFLQIP
-597 ANYYEDLDARFALDA
+597 ANYYEDLDARFALDPA
-612 EFLATLREL
+612 FLATLKEL
-621 NLLYDRDADGEFL
+621 NLLYDRDANGEFL

-649 ERRGAY
+649 ERRGNY

-671 DHLHQLTRSS
+671 DSLHAHHMHR

>member
-6 ATVCLAGT
+6 ATVCLSGT
-14 LREKMQAC
+14 LKEKMQAC

-39 SPLRPEDVRK
+39 SPLSPEDVRK
-49 LAADLGLSLDLYQP
+49 MAADLGLTLDLYQP

-69 VGEDLLTANL
+69 VPEDLLAANL
-79 RRADAK
+79 RRAEAK
-85 FRLMSRLGMDTML
+85 FRLMSRLGMDTIL
-98 LCSNVGTAT
+98 VCTNVATAT
-107 VDDDE
+107 IDDDD
-112 LRAAQLSRLAELAG
+112 LRASQLAALAKLAG
-126 EHGVRVAYEAL
+126 EHGIRVAYEAL

-150 RLVEMVD
+150 RLVQMVD

-172 RDWDTAPIEAFKA
+172 RDWDTAPIEDISA

-269 ATWLEANP
+269 AKWLDANASAP
-277 ATTEDQVTGGATGQ
+277 GTAGAMGTQG
-291 TPGAARRRYPMEL
+291 TARRRYPMEL
-304 ATLPRVAEPA
+304 ATLPQVAEPA
-314 GFNFAEVR
+314 GFNFAEVK
-322 AGDTTGLEALL
+322 AADTGVLETVL
-333 GQLGFAFN
+333 GQLGFEFN
-341 GRHRTKNVQLWTMGH
+341 GRHRTKDVQLWTMGH
-356 ARVIINEEPSAV
+356 ARVIINEQAPEAAEP
-368 GTAVNAASAAAIS
+368 AI
-381 AGQPASAAAISAGQP
+381 A
-396 ASAADISALG
+396 ALG
-406 FDVDSPVIAAA
+406 FDVDSPVIASA

-424 PAVPRK
+424 PVVPRK
-430 SQANEEIF
+430 SQANEEVF

-463 REFGEIPEVP
+463 AEFGEGLEVP
-473 AAGPA
+473 SGART
-478 CGSAVIDHVN
+478 AVIDHVN

-511 QPYAEVASPTGLVRS
+511 LPYAEVASPSGLVRS
-526 QVMLT
+526 QVMQT
-531 QDRGVRLV
+531 ADRDVRLV
-539 LNLAPLLQ
+539 LNLAPLIQ
-547 QEAAAGTSGTAAS
+547 QEGARKS
-560 GIGQRRTYQE
+560 YQE
-570 HVAFAVDDLVAT
+570 HIAFAVEDLVAT
-582 ARAARDRGLDFLQIP
+582 ARTARDRGLAFLQIP
-597 ANYYEDLDARFALDA
+597 ENYYEDLAARFDLDPG
-612 EFLATLREL
+612 FLATLREL

-649 ERRGAY
+649 ERRGNY

-671 DHLHQLTRSS
+671 DHLHQLTPSNR

>member
-6 ATVCLAGT
+6 ATVCLSGT
-14 LREKMQAC
+14 LKEKMQAC

-39 SPLRPEDVRK
+39 SPLSPEDVRTM
-49 LAADLGLSLDLYQP
+49 AADLGLGLDLYQP
-63 FRDFDS
+63 FRDFDG
-69 VGEDLLTANL
+69 VTPDLLKANL
-79 RRADAK
+79 RRAEAK
-85 FRLMSRLGMDTML
+85 FRLMSRLGMDTIL
-98 LCSNVGTAT
+98 VCSNVATAT
-107 VDDDE
+107 IDDDG
-112 LRAAQLSRLAELAG
+112 LRAEQLSELAG
-126 EHGVRVAYEAL
+126 LAADHGVKVAYEAL
-137 AWGKYVNDYEHAH
+137 AWGKYVNDYEHAY

-157 HPNLGTCLD
+157 HPNFGTCLD

-172 RDWDTAPIEAFKA
+172 RDWDTAPIEKINAD
-185 EKIFFVQVADAPK
+185 KIFFVQVADAPK

-269 ATWLEANP
+269 AKWLAGNVSE
-277 ATTEDQVTGGATGQ
+277 GAAGTVA
-291 TPGAARRRYPMEL
+291 PARRRYPMEL
-304 ATLPRVAEPA
+304 ATLPKVSEPA
-314 GFNFAEVR
+314 GFNFAEVK
-322 AGDTTGLEALL
+322 ADDTAQLEKLL
-333 GQLGFAFN
+333 GQLGFAFE
-341 GRHRTKNVQLWTMGH
+341 GRHRTKDVQLWTMGQ
-356 ARVIINEEPSAV
+356 ARVIINEQAATRAEP
-368 GTAVNAASAAAIS
+368 AI
-381 AGQPASAAAISAGQP
+381 A
-396 ASAADISALG
+396 ALG
-406 FDVDSPVIAAA
+406 FDVDSPVIASA

-424 PAVPRK
+424 PVVARK
-430 SQANEEIF
+430 VQADEEVF
-438 QGFAAPD
+438 QGISAPD

-451 CQGNPDGTAAWT
+451 CQGSPDGTAAWT
-463 REFGEIPEVP
+463 HEFGEGLEHPRQ
-473 AAGPA
+473 
-478 CGSAVIDHVN
+478 SQNAVIDHVN

-511 QPYAEVASPTGLVRS
+511 QPFAEVPSPSGLVRS
-526 QVMLT
+526 QVMQT
-531 QDRGVRLV
+531 SDGAVRLV
-539 LNLAPLLQ
+539 LNLAPVQ
-547 QEAAAGTSGTAAS
+547 QSPAQQAHK
-560 GIGQRRTYQE
+560 TYQE
-570 HVAFAVDDLVAT
+570 HIAFAVDDLVST
-582 ARAARDRGLDFLQIP
+582 ARSARDRGLEFLQIP
-597 ANYYEDLDARFALDA
+597 ANYYEDLDARFDL
-612 EFLATLREL
+612 EPGFLATLQEL
-621 NLLYDRDADGEFL
+621 NLLYDRDASGEFL

-649 ERRGAY
+649 ERRGTY

-671 DHLHQLTRSS
+671 DLARP

>member
-6 ATVCLAGT
+6 ATVCLSGT
-14 LREKMQAC
+14 LKEKMQAC

-39 SPLRPEDVRK
+39 SPLSPEQVRGM
-49 LAADLGLSLDLYQP
+49 AADLGLGLDLYQP
-63 FRDFDS
+63 FRDFDG
-69 VGEDLLTANL
+69 VTPDLLKSNL
-79 RRADAK
+79 HRAEAK
-85 FRLMSRLGMDTML
+85 FALMSRLGMDTIL
-98 LCSNVGTAT
+98 VCSNVATAT
-107 VDDDE
+107 IDDDG
-112 LRAAQLSRLAELAG
+112 LRAEQLAQLAGLAG
-126 EHGVRVAYEAL
+126 DHGINVAYEAL
-137 AWGKYVNDYEHAH
+137 AWGKYVNDYEHAY

-157 HPNLGTCLD
+157 HSNLGTCLD

-172 RDWDTAPIEAFKA
+172 RDWETSHIEAFNP

-208 HYRVFPGEGQFE
+208 HYRVFPGEGQFD

-269 ATWLEANP
+269 AKWLAGNAPEGAP
-277 ATTEDQVTGGATGQ
+277 AAGGAH
-291 TPGAARRRYPMEL
+291 RRRYPMEL
-304 ATLPRVAEPA
+304 ATLPKVNEPA
-314 GFNFAEVR
+314 GFNFAEVK
-322 AGDTTGLEALL
+322 ADDTAQLEKLL
-333 GQLGFAFN
+333 GQLGFEFE
-341 GRHRTKNVQLWTMGH
+341 GRHRTKDVQLWTMGQ
-356 ARVIINEEPSAV
+356 ARVIINEQAASHTEPSIA
-368 GTAVNAASAAAIS
+368 
-381 AGQPASAAAISAGQP
+381 
-396 ASAADISALG
+396 ALG
-406 FDVDSPVIAAA
+406 FDVDSPVIASA

-424 PAVPRK
+424 PVVARK
-430 SQANEEIF
+430 VQADEEVF
-438 QGFAAPD
+438 QGISAPD

-451 CQGNPDGTAAWT
+451 CQGSPDGTAAWT
-463 REFGEIPEVP
+463 HEFGEGLEH
-473 AAGPA
+473 AGA
-478 CGSAVIDHVN
+478 GTSAVIDHVN

-511 QPYAEVASPTGLVRS
+511 QPFAEVPSPSGLVRS
-526 QVMLT
+526 QVMET
-531 QDRGVRLV
+531 TDGAVRLV
-539 LNLAPLLQ
+539 LNLAPVQ
-547 QEAAAGTSGTAAS
+547 QAS
-560 GIGQRRTYQE
+560 GHKTYQE
-570 HVAFAVDDLVAT
+570 HIAFAVDDLVAT

-597 ANYYEDLDARFALDA
+597 ANYYEDLDARFDL
-612 EFLATLREL
+612 EPGFLATLKEL
-621 NLLYDRDADGEFL
+621 NLLYDRDAHGEFL

-649 ERRGAY
+649 ERRGGY
-655 DGYGAPNAP
+655 NGYGAPNAP

-671 DHLHQLTRSS
+671 DSLHP

>member
-39 SPLRPEDVRK
+39 SPLSPEDVRK

-69 VGEDLLTANL
+69 VSEDLLAANL

-107 VDDDE
+107 IDDDE

-150 RLVEMVD
+150 RLVDMVD

-172 RDWDTAPIEAFKA
+172 RDWDTAPIEAFNP

-269 ATWLEANP
+269 AAWLEANP
-277 ATTEDQVTGGATGQ
+277 ATVEGRVASGVTGQAAGA
-291 TPGAARRRYPMEL
+291 PARRRYPMEL

-322 AGDTTGLEALL
+322 AGDTAGLEALL

-356 ARVIINEEPSAV
+356 ARVIINEEPSAL
-368 GTAVNAASAAAIS
+368 GIAATAASAAAP
-381 AGQPASAAAISAGQP
+381 AGQPVPAAA
-396 ASAADISALG
+396 ISALG

-451 CQGNPDGTAAWT
+451 CQGSPDGTAAWT

-478 CGSAVIDHVN
+478 GGSAVIDHVN

-547 QEAAAGTSGTAAS
+547 QEAAGTSGIWLRPGPGSAAPTRSMWRSRWMTSWPPPAPPGTAAWTS
-560 GIGQRRTYQE
+560 CRSRRTTTRTSMPGSRWTRNSWPPS
-570 HVAFAVDDLVAT
+570 ASSTCSMT
-582 ARAARDRGLDFLQIP
+582 AMP
-597 ANYYEDLDARFALDA
+597 TAN
-612 EFLATLREL
+612 
-621 NLLYDRDADGEFL
+621 
-634 HFYTATVGS
+634 S
-643 VFFEMV
+643 CIS
-649 ERRGAY
+649 
-655 DGYGAPNAP
+655 
-664 VRHAVQY
+664 
-671 DHLHQLTRSS
+671 TRPP

>member
-6 ATVCLAGT
+6 ATVCLSGT
-14 LREKMQAC
+14 LKEKMQAC

-39 SPLRPEDVRK
+39 SPLSPEDVRK
-49 LAADLGLSLDLYQP
+49 MAADLGLGLDLYQP
-63 FRDFDS
+63 FRDFDG
-69 VGEDLLTANL
+69 VTPDLLKANL
-79 RRADAK
+79 RRAEAK
-85 FRLMSRLGMDTML
+85 FKLMSRLGMDTIL
-98 LCSNVGTAT
+98 VCSNVATAT
-107 VDDDE
+107 IDDDD
-112 LRAAQLSRLAELAG
+112 LRASQLSELAG
-126 EHGVRVAYEAL
+126 LAGDHGIKVAYEAL
-137 AWGKYVNDYEHAH
+137 AWGKYVNDYEHAY

-157 HPNLGTCLD
+157 HPNFGTCLD

-172 RDWDTAPIEAFKA
+172 RDWDTAPIEKINA

-269 ATWLEANP
+269 AKWLADATEA
-277 ATTEDQVTGGATGQ
+277 EGGS
-291 TPGAARRRYPMEL
+291 GAATRRRYPMEL
-304 ATLPRVAEPA
+304 ATLPKVNEPA
-314 GFNFAEVR
+314 GFNFAEVK
-322 AGDTTGLEALL
+322 AEDTVQLEKLL
-333 GQLGFAFN
+333 GQLGFEFE
-341 GRHRTKNVQLWTMGH
+341 GRHRTKDVQLWTMGQ
-356 ARVIINEEPSAV
+356 ARVIINEQAAQHAEP
-368 GTAVNAASAAAIS
+368 AI
-381 AGQPASAAAISAGQP
+381 A
-396 ASAADISALG
+396 ALG
-406 FDVDSPVIAAA
+406 FDVDSPVIASA

-424 PAVPRK
+424 PVVARK
-430 SQANEEIF
+430 VQADEEVF
-438 QGFAAPD
+438 QGISAPD

-451 CQGNPDGTAAWT
+451 CQGSPDGTAAWT
-463 REFGEIPEVP
+463 HEFGETNEFGEGLEHPRAERN
-473 AAGPA
+473 
-478 CGSAVIDHVN
+478 AVIDHVN

-511 QPYAEVASPTGLVRS
+511 QPFAEVPSPSGLVRS
-526 QVMLT
+526 QVMQT
-531 QDRGVRLV
+531 SDGAVRLV
-539 LNLAPLLQ
+539 LNLAPVQ
-547 QEAAAGTSGTAAS
+547 QAAVQGTQAVPK
-560 GIGQRRTYQE
+560 TYQE
-570 HVAFAVDDLVAT
+570 HIAFAVDDLVAA
-582 ARAARDRGLDFLQIP
+582 ARAARDRGLEFLQIP
-597 ANYYEDLDARFALDA
+597 ANYYEDLDARFDLDPG
-612 EFLATLREL
+612 FLATLKDL

-649 ERRGAY
+649 ERRGNY

-671 DHLHQLTRSS
+671 DSLHRTRAAPLYT

>member
-6 ATVCLAGT
+6 ATVCLSGT
-14 LREKMQAC
+14 LKEKMQAC

-39 SPLRPEDVRK
+39 SPLSPGQVRTM
-49 LAADLGLSLDLYQP
+49 AADLGLGLDLYQP

-69 VGEDLLTANL
+69 VTPDLLNANL
-79 RRADAK
+79 RRAEAK
-85 FRLMSRLGMDTML
+85 FKLMARLGMDTIL
-98 LCSNVGTAT
+98 VCSNVATAT
-107 VDDDE
+107 IDDDG
-112 LRAAQLSRLAELAG
+112 LRAEQLAQLANLAG
-126 EHGVRVAYEAL
+126 DHGVKVAYEAL
-137 AWGKYVNDYEHAH
+137 AWGKYVNDYEHAY

-172 RDWDTAPIEAFKA
+172 RDWDTSHIEAFNP

-238 LEVFNDV
+238 LEIFNDV

-269 ATWLEANP
+269 AKWLADAE
-277 ATTEDQVTGGATGQ
+277 
-291 TPGAARRRYPMEL
+291 GAAGAGAAIRRRYPMEL
-304 ATLPRVAEPA
+304 ATLPKVNEPA
-314 GFNFAEVR
+314 GFNFAEVK
-322 AGDTTGLEALL
+322 ADDTAQLEKLL
-333 GQLGFAFN
+333 GQLGFGFQ
-341 GRHRTKNVQLWTMGH
+341 GRHRTKDVQLWTMGQ
-356 ARVIINEEPSAV
+356 ARVIINEQAARHMEP
-368 GTAVNAASAAAIS
+368 AI
-381 AGQPASAAAISAGQP
+381 A
-396 ASAADISALG
+396 ALG
-406 FDVDSPVIAAA
+406 FDVDSPVIASA

-424 PAVPRK
+424 PVVARK
-430 SQANEEIF
+430 VQADEEVF
-438 QGFAAPD
+438 QGISAPD

-451 CQGNPDGTAAWT
+451 CQGSPDGTAAWT
-463 REFGEIPEVP
+463 QEFGEGLEHPSTE
-473 AAGPA
+473 AT
-478 CGSAVIDHVN
+478 AVIDHVN

-511 QPYAEVASPTGLVRS
+511 QPFAEVPSPSGLVRS
-526 QVMLT
+526 QVMQT
-531 QDRGVRLV
+531 SDAAVRLV
-539 LNLAPLLQ
+539 LNLAPIQ
-547 QEAAAGTSGTAAS
+547 QATNEA
-560 GIGQRRTYQE
+560 RKTYQE
-570 HVAFAVDDLVAT
+570 HIAFAVEDLVAT
-582 ARAARDRGLDFLQIP
+582 ARAARDRGLEFLQIP
-597 ANYYEDLDARFALDA
+597 ANYYEDLDARFDL
-612 EFLATLREL
+612 EPGFLATLQEF
-621 NLLYDRDADGEFL
+621 NLLFDRDADGEFL

-649 ERRGAY
+649 ERRGNY

-671 DHLHQLTRSS
+671 DSLHRTP

>member
-22 AIAGFDGIEIFE
+22 AVAGFDGIEIFE

-39 SPLRPEDVRK
+39 SPLSPEDVRK
-49 LAADLGLSLDLYQP
+49 LAADLGLNLDLYQP

-69 VGEDLLTANL
+69 VPEDLLAANL

-85 FRLMSRLGMDTML
+85 FRLMSRLGVDTML

-107 VDDDE
+107 IDDDE
-112 LRAAQLSRLAELAG
+112 LRAAQLSRLADLAG
-126 EHGVRVAYEAL
+126 EHGVKVAYEAL

-150 RLVEMVD
+150 RLVDAVD

-172 RDWDTAPIEAFKA
+172 RDWDTAPIEAFNP

-245 FRQSDV
+245 FRQSDI

-269 ATWLEANP
+269 AAWLEANP
-277 ATTEDQVTGGATGQ
+277 ASAAGKAAGA
-291 TPGAARRRYPMEL
+291 PARRRYPMEL

-322 AGDTTGLEALL
+322 AGDTAGLETLL

-341 GRHRTKNVQLWTMGH
+341 GRHRTKDVQLWTMGQ
-356 ARVIINEEPSAV
+356 ARVIINEEPAAF
-368 GTAVNAASAAAIS
+368 GTAATAASAGGTTGQQAPAAAPAISAAIS
-381 AGQPASAAAISAGQP
+381 AV
-396 ASAADISALG
+396 G

-463 REFGEIPEVP
+463 REFGDGLDLP
-473 AAGPA
+473 AADRAGNP
-478 CGSAVIDHVN
+478 GAVIDHVN

-495 FDEAVLFYTS
+495 FDEAVLFYAS

-511 QPYAEVASPTGLVRS
+511 QPFAEVASPTGLVRS

-539 LNLAPLLQ
+539 LNLAPLIQ
-547 QEAAAGTSGTAAS
+547 QEGTTPGAAAGPRSG
-560 GIGQRRTYQE
+560 YQE
-570 HVAFAVDDLVAT
+570 HIAFAVEDLVAT

-597 ANYYEDLDARFALDA
+597 ANYYEDLDARFALEP
-612 EFLATLREL
+612 EFLATLRDL

-671 DHLHQLTRSS
+671 DHLHQLARRP

>member
-6 ATVCLAGT
+6 ATVCLSGT
-14 LREKMQAC
+14 LKEKMHAC

-39 SPLRPEDVRK
+39 SPLSPEDVRK
-49 LAADLGLSLDLYQP
+49 MAADLGLGLDLYQP
-63 FRDFDS
+63 FRDFDG
-69 VGEDLLTANL
+69 VTPDLLKANL
-79 RRADAK
+79 RRAEAK
-85 FRLMSRLGMDTML
+85 FKLMSRLGMDTIL
-98 LCSNVGTAT
+98 VCSNVATAT
-107 VDDDE
+107 IDDDGV
-112 LRAAQLSRLAELAG
+112 RAEQLAQLAGLAG
-126 EHGVRVAYEAL
+126 DHGIKVAYEAL
-137 AWGKYVNDYEHAH
+137 AWGKYVNDYEHAY

-172 RDWDTAPIEAFKA
+172 RDWDTAPIEKINP

-245 FRQSDV
+245 FRQSDT

-269 ATWLEANP
+269 AKWLADNAGNGADGAP
-277 ATTEDQVTGGATGQ
+277 SGGATL
-291 TPGAARRRYPMEL
+291 RRRYPMEL
-304 ATLPRVAEPA
+304 ATLPKVNQPA
-314 GFNFAEVR
+314 GFNFAEVK
-322 AGDTTGLEALL
+322 ADNTAQLERLL
-333 GQLGFAFN
+333 GQLGFGFE
-341 GRHRTKNVQLWTMGH
+341 GRHRTKDVQLWSMGQ
-356 ARVIINEEPSAV
+356 ARVIINEQAASQAEPSIA
-368 GTAVNAASAAAIS
+368 
-381 AGQPASAAAISAGQP
+381 
-396 ASAADISALG
+396 ALG
-406 FDVDSPVIAAA
+406 FDVDSPVIASA

-424 PAVPRK
+424 PVVARRV
-430 SQANEEIF
+430 QADEEVF
-438 QGFAAPD
+438 QGISAPD
-445 STEIFL
+445 TTEIFL
-451 CQGNPDGTAAWT
+451 CQGSPDGTAAWT
-463 REFGEIPEVP
+463 HEFGEGLEH
-473 AAGPA
+473 ARSAQN
-478 CGSAVIDHVN
+478 AVIDHVN

-511 QPYAEVASPTGLVRS
+511 QPFAEVPSPSGLVRS
-526 QVMLT
+526 QVMET
-531 QDRGVRLV
+531 ADGAVRLV
-539 LNLAPLLQ
+539 LNLAPVQ
-547 QEAAAGTSGTAAS
+547 QAHGPK
-560 GIGQRRTYQE
+560 TYQE
-570 HVAFAVDDLVAT
+570 HIAFAVDDLVAA
-582 ARAARDRGLDFLQIP
+582 ARAARARGLDFLQIP
-597 ANYYEDLDARFALDA
+597 ANYYEDLDARFDLDPG
-612 EFLATLREL
+612 FLATLREL

-649 ERRGAY
+649 ERRGNY
-655 DGYGAPNAP
+655 SGYGAPNAP

-671 DHLHQLTRSS
+671 DSLHR

>member
-6 ATVCLAGT
+6 ATVCLSGT
-14 LREKMQAC
+14 LKEKMQAC

-39 SPLRPEDVRK
+39 SPLSPEDVRK
-49 LAADLGLSLDLYQP
+49 MAVDLGLGLDLYQP
-63 FRDFDS
+63 FRDFDG
-69 VGEDLLTANL
+69 VTPDLLKANL
-79 RRADAK
+79 RRAEAK
-85 FRLMSRLGMDTML
+85 FKLMSRLGMDTIL
-98 LCSNVGTAT
+98 VCSNVATAT
-107 VDDDE
+107 IDDDG
-112 LRAAQLSRLAELAG
+112 LRAEQLAELAQLAG
-126 EHGVRVAYEAL
+126 DHGVKVAYEAL
-137 AWGKYVNDYEHAH
+137 AWGKYVNDYEHAY

-157 HPNLGTCLD
+157 HPHLGTCLD

-172 RDWDTAPIEAFKA
+172 RDWETSHIEAFNP

-220 LAKFMGHVVRAGY
+220 LDKFMGHVVRAGY

-269 ATWLEANP
+269 AKWLAGTEGAQGSGP
-277 ATTEDQVTGGATGQ
+277 AL
-291 TPGAARRRYPMEL
+291 RRRYPMEL
-304 ATLPRVAEPA
+304 ATLPKVNEPA
-314 GFNFAEVR
+314 GFNFAEVK
-322 AGDTTGLEALL
+322 ADDTAQLEKLL
-333 GQLGFAFN
+333 GQLGFAFE
-341 GRHRTKNVQLWTMGH
+341 GRHRTKDVQLWTMGQ
-356 ARVIINEEPSAV
+356 ARVIINEQ
-368 GTAVNAASAAAIS
+368 AASHAEPAI
-381 AGQPASAAAISAGQP
+381 A
-396 ASAADISALG
+396 ALG
-406 FDVDSPVIAAA
+406 FDVDSPVIASA

-424 PAVPRK
+424 PVVARK
-430 SQANEEIF
+430 VQADEEVF
-438 QGFAAPD
+438 QGICAPD

-451 CQGNPDGTAAWT
+451 CQGSPDGTAAWT
-463 REFGEIPEVP
+463 HEFGEGLEHPS
-473 AAGPA
+473 AGA
-478 CGSAVIDHVN
+478 QAVIDHVN

-511 QPYAEVASPTGLVRS
+511 QPFAEVPSPSGLVRS
-526 QVMLT
+526 QVMQT
-531 QDRGVRLV
+531 SDGAVRLV
-539 LNLAPLLQ
+539 LNLAPVQ
-547 QEAAAGTSGTAAS
+547 QAH
-560 GIGQRRTYQE
+560 GQKTYQE
-570 HVAFAVDDLVAT
+570 HIAFAVEDLVAT
-582 ARAARDRGLDFLQIP
+582 ARAARERGLEFLQIP
-597 ANYYEDLDARFALDA
+597 ANYYEDLDARFDL
-612 EFLATLREL
+612 EPGFLATLQEL
-621 NLLYDRDADGEFL
+621 NLLFDRDADGEFL

-649 ERRGAY
+649 ERRGGY

-671 DHLHQLTRSS
+671 DSLHRSPSRTA

>member
-6 ATVCLAGT
+6 ATVCLSGT
-14 LREKMQAC
+14 LKEKMQAC

-39 SPLRPEDVRK
+39 SPVTPEDVRK
-49 LAADLGLSLDLYQP
+49 MAAELGLTLDLYQP

-69 VGEDLLTANL
+69 VSEDLLTANL
-79 RRADAK
+79 RRAEAK
-85 FRLMSRLGMDTML
+85 FKLMARLGMDTIL
-98 LCSNVGTAT
+98 VCSNVATASIDS
-107 VDDDE
+107 DD
-112 LRAAQLSRLAELAG
+112 LRAEQLGRLAALAG
-126 EHGVRVAYEAL
+126 DHGVKVAYEAL
-137 AWGKYVNDYEHAH
+137 AWGKYVSDYEHAH
-150 RLVEMVD
+150 RLVEAVD

-172 RDWDTAPIEAFKA
+172 RNWDTAPIEAFSP

-220 LAKFMGHVVRAGY
+220 LAKFMGHIVRAGY
-233 TGPVS
+233 SGPVS
-238 LEVFNDV
+238 LEIFNDV

-251 ERTAVDA
+251 ERTAVDG

-269 ATWLEANP
+269 AKWLDANP
-277 ATTEDQVTGGATGQ
+277 AA
-291 TPGAARRRYPMEL
+291 GAAGAVGGPASPGRRRYPMEL
-304 ATLPRVAEPA
+304 ATLPQVAEPA
-314 GFNFAEVR
+314 GYNFAEVK
-322 AGDTTGLEALL
+322 AADTKGLETVL
-333 GQLGFAFN
+333 GQLGFEFN
-341 GRHRTKNVQLWTMGH
+341 GRHRTKAVQLWTMGQ
-356 ARVIINEEPSAV
+356 ARVIVNE
-368 GTAVNAASAAAIS
+368 AAPGSGDGS
-381 AGQPASAAAISAGQP
+381 AGNTADASPAIA
-396 ASAADISALG
+396 ALG
-406 FDVDSPVIAAA
+406 FDVDSPVIASA

-430 SQANEEIF
+430 SQANEEVF

-451 CQGNPDGTAAWT
+451 CQGSPDGTAAWT
-463 REFGEIPEVP
+463 SEFGEANGFGETAQPGKGPEAP
-473 AAGPA
+473 AAGA
-478 CGSAVIDHVN
+478 TVVIDHVN

-505 ALALEP
+505 ALALAP
-511 QPYAEVASPTGLVRS
+511 QPFAEVPSPTGLVRS
-526 QVMLT
+526 QVMAT
-531 QDRGVRLV
+531 GDRSVRLV
-539 LNLAPLLQ
+539 LNLAPLIQ
-547 QEAAAGTSGTAAS
+547 QDGGAGEH
-560 GIGQRRTYQE
+560 RTYQE
-570 HVAFAVDDLVAT
+570 HIAFAVDDLVKT
-582 ARAARDRGLDFLQIP
+582 ARDCKARGLEFLEIP
-597 ANYYEDLDARFALDA
+597 ANYYEDLDARFGLAPD
-612 EFLATLREL
+612 FLATLQEL

-649 ERRGAY
+649 ERRGNY

-671 DHLHQLTRSS
+671 DLMHRESHQVTTNTL